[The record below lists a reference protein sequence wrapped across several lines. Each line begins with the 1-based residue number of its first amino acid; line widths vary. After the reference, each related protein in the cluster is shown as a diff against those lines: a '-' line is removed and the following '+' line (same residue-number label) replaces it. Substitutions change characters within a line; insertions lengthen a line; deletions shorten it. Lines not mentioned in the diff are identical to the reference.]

1 MRDSAPVW
9 HNQCDHT
16 TCDRAR
22 PHTGNENTQP
32 TAHAAP
38 VLDKPTP
45 SKMRYA
51 LPARPAGR
59 EMPSSPLFGWPRWV
73 MADEAVQAYYG
84 RDEERDRL
92 ASGLGRV
99 EFWRTVEIIGR
110 TLPAP
115 PARIADIGGGP
126 GRYTDWLLDAGYD
139 VVHRDLVAH
148 HVDQVRAR
156 HGSRVDSA
164 VGDARALD
172 LPDDCVD
179 HVLLLGPL
187 YHLEDHDDRLPRSV
201 KRRRVVRAGGVVH
214 VAAISRWA
222 PRLHGMLVQH
232 VHLAYPVMAELIV
245 EMERTGVMSPFHD
258 TSFNGYT
265 HTPDE
270 FRAEVRASDLVV
282 ESLVSVEGIAFA
294 LCDLDDRW
302 DDPQERALLLDV
314 LRAVESVPELLG
326 VGPHL
331 LATARKR

>member
-1 MRDSAPVW
+1 
-9 HNQCDHT
+9 
-16 TCDRAR
+16 
-22 PHTGNENTQP
+22 
-32 TAHAAP
+32 
-38 VLDKPTP
+38 
-45 SKMRYA
+45 
-51 LPARPAGR
+51 
-59 EMPSSPLFGWPRWV
+59 

-99 EFWRTVEIIGR
+99 EFCRTVEIIRR

-126 GRYTDWLLDAGYD
+126 GRYTDWLLEAGYD

-187 YHLEDHDDRLPRSV
+187 YHLEDSGDRLRALGEA
-201 KRRRVVRAGGVVH
+201 RRVVRTGGVVH

-222 PRLHGMLVQH
+222 PRLDGMLVQH
-232 VHLAYPVMAELIV
+232 VHLAFPVMAELIV
-245 EMERTGVMSPFHD
+245 EMERTGVMPPLHD

-270 FRAEVRASDLVV
+270 LRDEVCASGLVV
-282 ESLVSVEGIAFA
+282 ESLVSVEGVAFA
-294 LCDLDDRW
+294 LGDLDDRW
-302 DDPQERALLLDV
+302 DNPRERALLLDA
-314 LRAVESVPELLG
+314 LRAVETVPSLLG

-331 LATARKR
+331 LASARN